1 LRLADLLPAANCEGM
16 NEAMQ
21 GLDISGLTA
30 DSRAVEPG
38 FLFAAL
44 PGSLTDGRRFI
55 GDALARGAVAVLAPE
70 GTMRPEGHPALA
82 FLTDENPR
90 RRLALM
96 AAAFYGAQPAHV
108 AAVTGTSGKTSVA
121 CFTQQLMAAQGH
133 KSVSLGTLGLVPPI
147 IEGPAA
153 LTTPDPVALQRWLKE
168 LSNAGVT
175 HLAMEAS
182 SHGLDQYRLD
192 GVRVTSAA
200 FTNLSRDHLDYH
212 PDMAS
217 YFAAKARLFEEL
229 LEPRGT
235 MVLNREVEQFG
246 PLAAIAER
254 RGCSVIDYGRG
265 AAALRLEAAQPLP
278 DGLALRFRHDSALH
292 DAKVHLV
299 GTFQASNVLAALGLT
314 LAEGGDADAAIAAIP
329 GLKGAPGRM
338 EYVGRTA
345 RGGQVFVDYAHK
357 PGALEAVLQA
367 LRPHCDKRLWVV
379 FGCGGDRDP
388 GKRPMMGEIAARLA
402 DRSIVTDDN
411 PRGEDPAK
419 VRAAILAAAPD
430 ADEIGDRSEA
440 IAAAVAQLDHGDLLV
455 IAGKGHEPYQIVGE
469 ETLHFDD
476 REEARAAIAALGGK
490 TEGGEAT

>member
-1 LRLADLLPAANCEGM
+1 MRLGQLLQAAECEGM
-16 NEAMQ
+16 TQEMQ
-21 GLDISGLTA
+21 GLDICGLTA

-44 PGSLTDGRRFI
+44 PGSLTDGRQYI
-55 GDALARGAVAVLAPE
+55 GEAIARGATAVLAPE
-70 GTMRPEGHPALA
+70 GTARPGDAPALA
-82 FLTDENPR
+82 FLTDPNPR

-96 AAAFYGAQPAHV
+96 AAAFYDAQPAHV

-121 CFTQQLMAAQGH
+121 CFTQQLLAAQGH

-153 LTTPDPVALQRWLKE
+153 LTTPDPVALQRWLKD
-168 LSNAGVT
+168 LTDVGVT

-192 GVRVTSAA
+192 GVKVTSAA

-212 PDMAS
+212 PDMES

-229 LEPRGT
+229 LIPGGT
-235 MVLNREVEQFG
+235 AVLNREAEQFDR
-246 PLAAIAER
+246 LSAIAAR
-254 RGCSVIDYGRG
+254 RGCPVLDYGRG
-265 AAALRLEAAQPLP
+265 ASALRLEAVEALP
-278 DGLALRFRHDSALH
+278 DGLALRFLH
-292 DAKVHLV
+292 DAAVHETRVHLV
-299 GTFQASNVLAALGLT
+299 GTFQASNILAALGLA
-314 LAEGGDADAAIAAIP
+314 LAEGAQAESVIAAIP
-329 GLKGAPGRM
+329 ALTGAPGRM

-345 RGGQVFVDYAHK
+345 RGGEVFVDYAHK
-357 PGALEAVLQA
+357 PGALEAVLRA
-367 LRPHCDKRLWVV
+367 LRPHCTARLWVV

-388 GKRPMMGEIAARLA
+388 GKRPMMGEIAERLA

-411 PRGEDPAK
+411 PRGEDPAV
-419 VRAAILAAAPD
+419 VRAAVLEAAPN
-430 ADEIGDRSEA
+430 AQEIGDRRDA
-440 IAAAVAQLDHGDLLV
+440 IAAAVSGLDAGDLLV

-476 REEARAAIAALGGK
+476 REEARAAIAA
-490 TEGGEAT
+490 EGGTPA